1 MEFLLFLV
9 INGITVGGVYA
20 LVALGFVLIYKAT
33 GAVNFAQGEVLLLG
47 AYLVYAFLGQVGWPV
62 WASVLASF
70 TVAMAVG
77 WLVER
82 LFLRPLVGEPVASVI
97 MVTVGLAYVLRG
109 VIRFAWGSGERS
121 FPAIFP
127 TGTLSLGLVTVK
139 TLHLWA
145 LGLSAGCLVGF
156 SLFFRRSS
164 VGIRMRAAAD
174 NQRAALSLGIDV
186 NRMFA
191 LSWMIAA
198 LLATVGGMVIGQMN
212 VLNIELS
219 YIGLTVFPVVI
230 LGGLD
235 SIPGAVVGGVLI
247 GILENLAGGYLGV
260 WFPGAVKLIVPYV
273 VLLVILLVR
282 PYGLLGTREIERL

>member
-47 AYLVYAFLGQVGWPV
+47 AYLVYAFLGQAGWPV

-109 VIRFAWGSGERS
+109 VIRFVWGSGERS

-127 TGTLSLGLVTVK
+127 TGVVSLGLVTVK

-145 LGLSAGCLVGF
+145 LGLSAGCLVCF
-156 SLFFRRSS
+156 SLFFRRSA

-247 GILENLAGGYLGV
+247 GVLENLAGGYLGV

>member
-1 MEFLLFLV
+1 MEFLLFVV

-62 WASVLASF
+62 WAGVLASF
-70 TVAMAVG
+70 VVAMAVG

-109 VIRFAWGSGERS
+109 VVRFAWGSSERS
-121 FPAIFP
+121 FPPIFP
-127 TGTLSLGLVTVK
+127 TGAVSLGLVTVK

-145 LGLSAGCLVGF
+145 LGLSAACLVGF
-156 SLFFRRSS
+156 SLFFRMSA

-174 NQRAALSLGIDV
+174 NQRASLSLGIDV

-198 LLATVGGMVIGQMN
+198 LLATIGGTVIGQMN

-235 SIPGAVVGGVLI
+235 SIPGAMVGGVII